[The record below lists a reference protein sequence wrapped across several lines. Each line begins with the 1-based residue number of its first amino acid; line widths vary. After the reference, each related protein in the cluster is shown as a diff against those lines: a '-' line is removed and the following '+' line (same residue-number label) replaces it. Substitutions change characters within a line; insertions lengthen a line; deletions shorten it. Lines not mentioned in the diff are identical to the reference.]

1 MCRGIFMQWYLKVWR
16 NYANFNGRARR
27 QEYWMFMLFNLL
39 IIFVPTAIELAIK
52 GRDADPG
59 ILGYFSAVYLLAALI
74 PSLAVLVRRLHD
86 IGKSGWW
93 VFFNFI
99 PLAGGIVI
107 LVFNCLDSMPG
118 SNKYGEN
125 PKHNNM
131 AA

>member
-1 MCRGIFMQWYLKVWR
+1 MQWYLKVWR

>member
-1 MCRGIFMQWYLKVWR
+1 MQWYLKVWR

-93 VFFNFI
+93 FFINFV
-99 PLAGGIVI
+99 PLAGGIVL